1 MAVFKNNIALGKSV
15 TEALEILERELGSQ
29 YCYCKTLEGCSNEV
43 HIIKDVRSGLPY
55 IMRFTRQSRFQNYS
69 LEREILSHVVGRGVA
84 TSQAYL
90 FADGIVAACI
100 EGHCVESDKML
111 GDSPYYELIA
121 KQMRRLHEISVQ
133 DDGTSV
139 MYSETHYGLK
149 SMLDIS
155 VDYIGKGREAE
166 LLYKLYSEDGV
177 LGQLV
182 NDHPSLLWT
191 CISHNDLHSGNII
204 YSPSAQEVRFID
216 WEYST
221 YSINAFDIACFF
233 LEFTGIDCEISA
245 FPCASKRQDF
255 YLYYFGSSSPP
266 IDFLC
271 LFFIPLACLFW
282 AAWSSGIDG
291 LDVYTKNRT
300 RLGHATL
307 RKLVN
312 EIWPQCG
319 LTLDKEDCE
328 LLELVDF
335 TFQSLYTN

>member
-1 MAVFKNNIALGKSV
+1 MAVFKDDIALGRNI
-15 TEALEILERELGSQ
+15 TEALGILERELGSQ
-29 YCYCKTLEGCSNEV
+29 YCYCRTLEGCSNEV
-43 HIIKDVRSGLPY
+43 HIIEDVHSGSAY
-55 IMRFTRQSRFQNYS
+55 IVRFTRQSRFQNYS
-69 LEREILSHVVGRGVA
+69 VERKILSHVVGRSVA

-90 FADGIVAACI
+90 FADGIVTACI
-100 EGHCVESDKML
+100 EGHCIESDKML

-121 KQMRRLHEISVQ
+121 KQMRRLHEISVH
-133 DDGTSV
+133 DDGASA
-139 MYSETHYGLK
+139 MHFESHYGLR
-149 SMLDIS
+149 SLLDIS
-155 VDYIGKGREAE
+155 VDYMGKGREAE
-166 LLYKLYSEDGV
+166 VLYKLYSEDGV

-182 NDHPSLLWT
+182 NNHPSLLWT

-204 YSPSAQEVRFID
+204 YCPSTQEVRFID

-255 YLYYFGSSSPP
+255 YRHYFGNSNLL
-266 IDFLC
+266 IDSLC
-271 LFFIPLACLFW
+271 LFFVPLACLFW
-282 AAWSSGIDG
+282 AAWSSGVDG
-291 LDVYTKNRT
+291 IDVYTKNRT
-300 RLGHATL
+300 RLGHAVL
-307 RKLVN
+307 RKLAN

-319 LTLDKEDCE
+319 LAPGKEDYE